1 MLAKDSYYDSQ
12 LEKDFLHMLNNG
24 EIRTVFQPIVSLR
37 TGQVVGYEA
46 LSRGPQNSPLENPST
61 LFSLADR
68 LEKTW
73 ELEYLCRLR
82 AIERFAAASEEK
94 LLFININPKIIED
107 SRFSKGFTKEKLT
120 LHGIEPSRVI
130 FEITEKNSITNY
142 QEFCRI
148 LHHYTAQGFRV
159 AIDDM
164 GSGYSGLNLLA
175 NTRPQFVKIDLELIR
190 SIDQDT
196 LKQNLIKFFL
206 EFSQVTGIT
215 LIAEGIETFEELKTL
230 IQLGIEYGQGY
241 YLQRPTSELTQ
252 IDCEKRKAID
262 NIKNQINNHMFKC
275 ITTIP
280 VGEIVRSEIAIPP
293 ETTCSEVD
301 EIFRDNP
308 QLMGLAVVKKGVGIG
323 LIMRYR
329 FYGKLGT
336 RYGFSIYSR
345 RPISLVMDNFPLIL
359 DYSVPL
365 EEVSRLAMARS
376 NGHLYDYIL
385 VKLGDR
391 HMGIV
396 TVKDLLEKTTQL
408 EVTSAKYANPLT
420 GLPGNVII
428 ESQINRV
435 INEEEDYAVL
445 YIDID
450 NFKAYNDVY
459 SFQKGDEILK
469 LTASILEEAFS
480 SANFQYSFVGHIGG
494 DDFVVIIAGGQ
505 IEEACKQVLNRFDRQ
520 VLPFYNH
527 LDRERKYITT
537 LNRKGNQE
545 VFPLMSLSIAVITNK
560 CHQFAGYNE
569 LAKIAAELKKKCK
582 AINGSC
588 YLVS

>member
-1 MLAKDSYYDSQ
+1 VLAKDSYYDSQ

>member
-1 MLAKDSYYDSQ
+1 MTKDNLNNSQ
-12 LEKDFLHMLNNG
+12 LEKDLLDILDSG
-24 EIRTVFQPIVSLR
+24 EIRTLFQPIVSLN
-37 TGQVVGYEA
+37 TGEVVGYEA
-46 LSRGPQNSPLENPST
+46 LSRGPKGSLLESPST
-61 LFSLADR
+61 LFSLA
-68 LEKTW
+68 EKMEKAW
-73 ELEYLCRLR
+73 ELEYLCRHK
-82 AIERFAAASEEK
+82 AIENFAKAGIDK

-107 SRFSKGFTKEKLT
+107 TRFGKGFTKEKLT
-120 LHGIEPSRVI
+120 LYGIEPSRVI

-142 QEFCRI
+142 QEFHHI

-164 GSGYSGLNLLA
+164 GAGYSGLNLLA

-190 SIDQDT
+190 AIDQDS

-230 IQLGIEYGQGY
+230 IQLGVEYGQGY
-241 YLQRPTSELTQ
+241 YFQKPMAELKSLS
-252 IDCEKRKAID
+252 IDTRKAID

-280 VGEIVRSEIAIPP
+280 AGEIVRSEISIPP

-301 EIFRDNP
+301 EIFRNNS
-308 QLMGLAVVKKGVGIG
+308 QLMGLAVVKDGVGVG
-323 LIMRYR
+323 LIMRNR
-329 FYGKLGT
+329 FYSKLGT

-345 RPISLVMDNFPLIL
+345 RPISLVMDNFPLIV
-359 DYSVPL
+359 DYGVPL

-385 VKLGDR
+385 VHLANKHL
-391 HMGIV
+391 GIV

-408 EVTSAKYANPLT
+408 EITSAKYANPLT

-435 INEEEDYAVL
+435 INEEDDYAVL

-480 SANFQYSFVGHIGG
+480 SAYFTYSFVGHIGG
-494 DDFVVIIAGGQ
+494 DDFVVIVSGNEIV
-505 IEEACKQVLNRFDRQ
+505 EACKQVLSRFDKEIMA
-520 VLPFYNH
+520 FYNH
-527 LDRERKYITT
+527 VDRERKYIST
-537 LNRKGNQE
+537 LNRKGIQE
-545 VFPLMSLSIAVITNK
+545 TFPLMSLSIAGLTNK
-560 CHQFAGYNE
+560 FHQFASYNE
-569 LAKIAAELKKKCK
+569 LAKAAADVKKKCK
-582 AINGSC
+582 AISGSC

>member
-1 MLAKDSYYDSQ
+1 MVTKD
-12 LEKDFLHMLNNG
+12 DFLSILDNE
-24 EIRTVFQPIVSLR
+24 EICTVFQPIVSLK
-37 TGQVVGYEA
+37 TGEVVGYEA
-46 LSRGPQNSPLENPST
+46 LSRGPKGSVLESPFN
-61 LFSLADR
+61 LFSLAKKM
-68 LEKTW
+68 EKTW
-73 ELEYLCRLR
+73 ELDYLCRHK
-82 AIERFAAASEEK
+82 AIENFSKADSDK

-107 SRFSKGFTKEKLT
+107 PRFGKGFTKEKLT
-120 LHGIEPSRVI
+120 LYGIEPSRVI
-130 FEITEKNSITNY
+130 FEITEKDSVTNY
-142 QEFCRI
+142 QEFCHI

-164 GSGYSGLNLLA
+164 GAGYSGLNLLA

-190 SIDQDT
+190 CIDQDN

-230 IQLGIEYGQGY
+230 MQLGVEYGQGY
-241 YLQRPTSELTQ
+241 YLQRPIQELVSLT
-252 IDCEKRKAID
+252 DEKRRAID
-262 NIKNQINNHMFKC
+262 NIRNQINNHMFKC

-293 ETTCSEVD
+293 ETTCNEVD
-301 EIFRDNP
+301 EIFRNNP
-308 QLMGLAVVKKGVGIG
+308 QLLGLAVVKNEIGVG
-323 LIMRYR
+323 LIMRHR
-329 FYGKLGT
+329 FYSKLGT

-345 RPISLVMDNFPLIL
+345 RPISLVMDNFPLIV
-359 DYSVPL
+359 DYGVPL

-385 VKLGDR
+385 VKSADKHL
-391 HMGIV
+391 GIV

-428 ESQINRV
+428 ESQINRI
-435 INEEEDYAVL
+435 INDEDDYAVL

-480 SANFQYSFVGHIGG
+480 SAFFRYSFVGHIGG
-494 DDFVVIIAGGQ
+494 DDFVVIVSGSQ
-505 IEEACKQVLNRFDRQ
+505 VEEACRQ
-520 VLPFYNH
+520 VLSRFDKQVIAFYNH
-527 LDRERKYITT
+527 VDRERKYITT
-537 LNRKGNQE
+537 LNRKGTQE
-545 VFPLMSLSIAVITNK
+545 TFPLMSLSIAGLTNK
-560 CHQFAGYNE
+560 FHQFASYNE
-569 LAKIAAELKKKCK
+569 LAKVAADIKKKCK